1 MQLSTVAMSTPKALP
16 LESLLIGDAACS
28 QIRELLG
35 ASVVPAI
42 RLDLD
47 RQALSGISAVL
58 RQRRNEAGPPRILH
72 LLAHGRPGAFR
83 IGDQWIDA
91 EALKAHAGDLA
102 SWGVET
108 IALWSCHVGADANFV
123 ALLQEFTGAQ
133 VLTASSWLGRD
144 GHGKRERLQLAD
156 WHLAM
161 LIAEHSWPNHFRLE
175 DLDDL
180 VGCSCGKP
188 DELEGSSGRDVF
200 RLDGADVVTN
210 FEAGID
216 FLKVHSGADVRLEQH
231 GSDVHVIEADGTT
244 HRVLNTTIAAGPL
257 LLTSAG

>member
-1 MQLSTVAMSTPKALP
+1 MQLSPVAMSTPKALP
-16 LESLLIGDAACS
+16 SESLLIGDGACS

-35 ASVVPAI
+35 ASVVPATP
-42 RLDLD
+42 LELD
-47 RQALSGISAVL
+47 RQALSGISAAL
-58 RQRRNEAGPPRILH
+58 RQRRSEAGPPRILH

-123 ALLQEFTGAQ
+123 ALLQELTGAQ

-144 GHGKRERLQLAD
+144 GCGKRERLQLGE

-161 LIAEHSWPNHFRLE
+161 LIAEYSWPAHFRLE

-180 VGCSCGKP
+180 VGCSCGKS

-216 FLKVHSGADVRLEQH
+216 SLMVHSGADVHLEQH
-231 GSDVHVIEADGTT
+231 GSDVHVIEADGE
-244 HRVLNTTIAAGPL
+244 RK
-257 LLTSAG
+257 